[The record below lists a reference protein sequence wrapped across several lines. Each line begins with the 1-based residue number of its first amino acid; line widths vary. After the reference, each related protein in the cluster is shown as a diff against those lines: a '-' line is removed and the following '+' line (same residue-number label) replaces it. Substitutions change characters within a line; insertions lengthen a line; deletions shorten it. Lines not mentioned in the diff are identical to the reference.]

1 MREDLVQKVKSHPK
15 YAELIGKRRALA
27 WLLSF
32 LMLAIYFSFILLIT
46 YEPQLHLMGKPIG
59 DGAITTWG
67 IPIGIAVIL
76 SAFVLTGIYVYRA
89 NGEFDDLNN
98 QIKEDVKK

>member
-1 MREDLVQKVKSHPK
+1 MKEDLAHKIRNHPK
-15 YAELIGKRRALA
+15 YAELVSKRKFLA

-32 LMLAIYFSFILLIT
+32 MMLVIYFSFILLVA
-46 YEPQLHLMGKPIG
+46 YEPQLKLMGTPISP
-59 DGAITTWG
+59 GAVTTWG
-67 IPIGIAVIL
+67 IPIGISVIL
-76 SAFVLTGIYVYRA
+76 SAFVLTGIYVFRA